1 MKIVAII
8 GSPRKKGN
16 TYRVVRQIE
25 EKLMEYDKS
34 IGFEYLFLADMNIQ
48 MCRGCFC
55 CIAQGEDKCPLR
67 DDRAN
72 IELKM
77 QEADGIL
84 FAAPNYAM
92 GVPGIMKNFI
102 DRFAYTLHRPCFFD
116 KVFMAVTTSGG
127 MIGIKQAL
135 EQLAILSA
143 GGKLAAK
150 LGVSM
155 PPIPMAGQE
164 RKAAKD
170 IQKTSG
176 TFYRC
181 LQKQS
186 RRLPGAGD
194 WAYFYAFKTFTTFAC
209 YQKVCPADYSYYKEK
224 GEYFYPV
231 KGHYLRRLLGR
242 IFKVLMRISFR
253 LMIKEQTEKPMPK

>member
-1 MKIVAII
+1 MKILAII
-8 GSPRKKGN
+8 GSLQKKGN

-25 EKLMEYDKS
+25 EKLIEYDKS
-34 IGFEYLFLADMNIQ
+34 IGFEYLFIADMNIQ
-48 MCRGCFC
+48 MCKGCFC
-55 CIAQGEDKCPLR
+55 CIAQGEAKCPLR

-84 FAAPNYAM
+84 LAAPNYAM

-116 KVFMAVTTSGG
+116 KVFMAITTSGG
-127 MIGIKQAL
+127 TIGMKQAL
-135 EQLAILSA
+135 AQLSILSA

-150 LGVSM
+150 LGVSV
-155 PPIPMAGQE
+155 PPIPMAGLD
-164 RKAAKD
+164 RKAAKG
-170 IQKTSG
+170 IQKTSA

-181 LQKQS
+181 LQKHS

-194 WAYFYAFKTFTTFAC
+194 WAYFHAFKTFTTFAC
-209 YQKVCPADYSYYKEK
+209 YQKVCPADYSYYKDK
-224 GEYFYPV
+224 GEYFYPLS
-231 KGHYLRRLLGR
+231 GHIMRRLLGK
-242 IFKVLMRISFR
+242 IFKGLMLLSFR
-253 LMIKEQTEKPMPK
+253 LLIKEQAAKPMPE